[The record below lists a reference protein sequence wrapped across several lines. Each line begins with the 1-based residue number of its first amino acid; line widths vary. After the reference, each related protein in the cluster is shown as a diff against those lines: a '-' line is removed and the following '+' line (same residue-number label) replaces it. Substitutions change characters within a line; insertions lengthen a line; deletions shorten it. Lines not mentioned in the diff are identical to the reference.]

1 MELFDSLFDDETLVR
16 RPQTTVAAALTYH
29 LGLRNTYGSMLATLV
44 VSDRQ
49 LAEVARDLPAGVRV
63 PVSVITSGGAGGLLG
78 LARRDLP
85 SIDMVSAEP
94 ALRDFDD
101 LAGSAAR
108 VVSAAA
114 ELGRDIAI
122 FVELPYAPGWDAAV
136 ELVEAAGL
144 YGKIAAGEAPSR
156 QTAEQLSILIEADL
170 PFKITSRSA
179 GGWLPLLTAVDALID
194 GANLD
199 DAATLIQ
206 SGDNDQVRTNM
217 SAWEQTTLSR
227 IRRRIRRLG
236 TDQVAD
242 VINACVAVDQPRGS

>member
-16 RPQTTVAAALTYH
+16 RPQTTVAAALTDH
-29 LGLRNTYGSMLATLV
+29 LGLRNTYGNMLATLV
-44 VSDRQ
+44 VPDRQ
-49 LAEVARDLPAGVRV
+49 LAEVGRNVPAAVRI
-63 PVSVITSGGAGGLLG
+63 PVSVVTSGGAGGLLG

-85 SIDMVSAEP
+85 GIDIVSAEP

-114 ELGRDIAI
+114 ELGSDIAI

-194 GANLD
+194 GANVD
-199 DAATLIQ
+199 DAAALIR
-206 SGDNDQVRTNM
+206 SGDDDQVRTDM
-217 SAWEQTTLSR
+217 AAWEQTTLSR

-242 VINACVAVDQPRGS
+242 VINACVAVDRPRGS

>member
-16 RPQTTVAAALTYH
+16 RPQTTVAAALTHH
-29 LGLRNTYGSMLATLV
+29 LGLRSTYGSLLATLV
-44 VSDRQ
+44 VPDRQ
-49 LAEVARDLPAGVRV
+49 LTEVARDLPAGVRV

-85 SIDMVSAEP
+85 GIDIASAEP

-108 VVSAAA
+108 VVSAAT
-114 ELGRDIAI
+114 ELGSDIAI

-144 YGKIAAGEAPSR
+144 YGKIAAGEAASR

-194 GANLD
+194 GANVD
-199 DAATLIQ
+199 DAATLIR
-206 SGDNDQVRTNM
+206 SGDNDQVRTDV

-242 VINACVAVDQPRGS
+242 VINACVAVDRPRGS

>member
-16 RPQTTVAAALTYH
+16 RPQTTVAAALTDH
-29 LGLRNTYGSMLATLV
+29 LGLRNTYGNMLATLV
-44 VSDRQ
+44 VPDRQ
-49 LAEVARDLPAGVRV
+49 LAEVGRNVPAAVRI
-63 PVSVITSGGAGGLLG
+63 PVSVVTSGGAGGLLG

-85 SIDMVSAEP
+85 GIDIVSAEP

-194 GANLD
+194 GANVD
-199 DAATLIQ
+199 DAATLIR
-206 SGDNDQVRTNM
+206 SGDDDQVRTDM
-217 SAWEQTTLSR
+217 AAWEQTTLSR

-242 VINACVAVDQPRGS
+242 VINACVAVDRPRGS

>member
-1 MELFDSLFDDETLVR
+1 
-16 RPQTTVAAALTYH
+16 
-29 LGLRNTYGSMLATLV
+29 
-44 VSDRQ
+44 
-49 LAEVARDLPAGVRV
+49 
-63 PVSVITSGGAGGLLG
+63 VITSGGAGGLLG

-85 SIDMVSAEP
+85 GIDIVSAEP

-108 VVSAAA
+108 VVSAAT
-114 ELGRDIAI
+114 ELGSDIAI

-144 YGKIAAGEAPSR
+144 YGKIAAGEPPSR

-194 GANLD
+194 GANVD
-199 DAATLIQ
+199 DAATLIR
-206 SGDNDQVRTNM
+206 SGDNDQVRTDV

-242 VINACVAVDQPRGS
+242 VINVCVAVDRPRGS